1 MNLNYLAM
9 PKSKILGKEGRKS
22 KNGGMS
28 KEQEKKPKQD
38 TGANLRK
45 LSLATSDMSIKTDH
59 KKVITQ

>member
-1 MNLNYLAM
+1 M